1 MACVG
6 TLSNIVFVLLFPSHD
21 FSFVYTLSSWPW
33 AKETKFKICT
43 DILFGISFDTYKI
56 ISLQYLYSY
65 DHTAQMPPINI
76 RSYCYSIVAQ
86 GQRSL
91 CVGSSLMPRDVKPII
106 RSDLRVVRF
115 DYKFVDFTWPSWEK
129 YSLAFRKWY

>member
-1 MACVG
+1 MCRYVIKHCVRTIISQSRFFVCLHIIVL
-6 TLSNIVFVLLFPSHD
+6 TLSQR
-21 FSFVYTLSSWPW
+21 
-33 AKETKFKICT
+33 TKFKICT
-43 DILFGISFDTYKI
+43 DIFSFDTYKI

-86 GQRSL
+86 GQWSL
-91 CVGSSLMPRDVKPII
+91 CVGSSLMPQDVKPII

-129 YSLAFRKWY
+129 CSLAFRKWH